1 VVLQWIG
8 QQVIQN
14 IRLTLLS
21 HLMNLSISFYT
32 RNPVG
37 RLVTRLT
44 NDAEA
49 ISEFF
54 TLVLVT
60 FFKDIFLLAGI
71 LFVLV
76 HFNWHLSFWILILAP
91 VLLAIAL
98 IFRAKAWAAN
108 RIIRRKIAEINAYLS
123 ESLAGIRIIKLFLRE
138 KENQLRFQRL
148 NREAYQANMRQILL
162 FSSFQ
167 PVINFLG
174 YFAIGLV
181 IYFGGHQVIQGE
193 LTVGALVA
201 FIAYTQ
207 MFFAPIADL
216 AEKYNVLQA
225 AMAAAEKIFSL
236 LDVQEFILDPPVGKI
251 PEQLRGEV
259 IFQNVW
265 HSYPDGAEVLKDI
278 SFRVRP
284 GQTVALVGPTG
295 AGKTTI
301 TNLLLRFYDPVRGS
315 IFVDGVDIR
324 NMPQKYLR
332 SCMAIVTQ
340 DVFLFST
347 DILRNIRLNRETIT
361 VEQAQKAAESVGVA
375 PFIRSLP
382 HQYDEPVHERGATL
396 SAGQKQLL
404 AFARAL
410 AFDPKILI
418 LDEATS
424 SVDPETEK
432 RIQDALKVLLKG
444 RTSLVIAHRL
454 STIKNADW
462 ILVIHKGRI
471 VEEGT
476 HSTLLDKKGFY
487 YNLYRLQFPEE
498 RNSF

>member
-1 VVLQWIG
+1 
-8 QQVIQN
+8 
-14 IRLTLLS
+14 
-21 HLMNLSISFYT
+21 
-32 RNPVG
+32 
-37 RLVTRLT
+37 
-44 NDAEA
+44 
-49 ISEFF
+49 
-54 TLVLVT
+54 
-60 FFKDIFLLAGI
+60 
-71 LFVLV
+71 
-76 HFNWHLSFWILILAP
+76 
-91 VLLAIAL
+91 
-98 IFRAKAWAAN
+98 
-108 RIIRRKIAEINAYLS
+108 
-123 ESLAGIRIIKLFLRE
+123 
-138 KENQLRFQRL
+138 
-148 NREAYQANMRQILL
+148 
-162 FSSFQ
+162 
-167 PVINFLG
+167 
-174 YFAIGLV
+174 
-181 IYFGGHQVIQGE
+181 
-193 LTVGALVA
+193 
-201 FIAYTQ
+201 
-207 MFFAPIADL
+207 
-216 AEKYNVLQA
+216 
-225 AMAAAEKIFSL
+225 
-236 LDVQEFILDPPVGKI
+236 
-251 PEQLRGEV
+251 V

-332 SCMAIVTQ
+332 SFMAIVTQ

-347 DILRNIRLNRETIT
+347 DILRNIRLNRESIT